1 MCLIFLLGY
10 DIITCEEK
18 MIVMSNLNEF
28 QQNFIKALSDIQEIC
43 VQQVAL
49 NQNDNR
55 SLQDKYY
62 DITSEIIIR
71 IMELIDGYGNIGR
84 LKVICEK
91 SGEELKN
98 NPYVELH
105 DVICDYLK
113 GTD

>member
-1 MCLIFLLGY
+1 
-10 DIITCEEK
+10 
-18 MIVMSNLNEF
+18 MSNLNEF

-49 NQNDNR
+49 NQNDNQ

-91 SGEELKN
+91 SGFLATQTINFGHKHFLLGGG
-98 NPYVELH
+98 V
-105 DVICDYLK
+105 
-113 GTD
+113 